1 MVKKGNEKMIIII
14 GAESFVGTYLVDA
27 LVKLN
32 KELIVTGR
40 SIESNSFFKSL
51 NKTTA
56 INLDISQEIDFKKLP
71 TENIEAVIHLA
82 GIMPANVE
90 ENDYNP
96 FQYID
101 VNIKGTLNTL
111 EYCRLN
117 KIKKIIYT
125 SSESDISEQYDKYE
139 ILNEDIPRAIN
150 YNNDHTIYAITKIA
164 SMDLIKHYSE
174 KYNIQGV
181 YFRLPNIFGY
191 GQLLEHYKD
200 GKKVLNGFGT
210 FLNNAMKGY
219 NIELWGDPKK
229 GRDII
234 YVKDLVQM
242 IVNAIFISNAN
253 GLYCVGTGIKTTLLE
268 QVEKIIEVFSPQD
281 IQKKSKIIFKRD
293 KPSVRSYIY
302 DVKKAKNDLNYEV
315 QYPYERMLID
325 WKKELKLDRF
335 SHLRNRVSLL
345 LQEER

>member
-1 MVKKGNEKMIIII
+1 MIIII
-14 GAESFVGTYLVDA
+14 GAESFIGTYLVDA

-32 KELIVTGR
+32 KELVVTGR
-40 SIESNSFFKSL
+40 SIESNNFFKSL
-51 NKTTA
+51 NKTTV
-56 INLDISQEIDFKKLP
+56 INLDISKEIDFKKLP
-71 TENIEAVIHLA
+71 TENVEAIVHLA

-101 VNIKGTLNTL
+101 VNIKGTLNIL

-117 KIKKIIYT
+117 KVKKIIYT
-125 SSESDISEQYDKYE
+125 SSESDIAEQYNRYE

-174 KYNIQGV
+174 KYNIQGI

-219 NIELWGDPKK
+219 DIELWGDPGK
-229 GRDII
+229 GRDIV

-242 IVNAIFISNAN
+242 IVKAIFTSNAN
-253 GLYCVGTGIKTTLLE
+253 GLYCVGTGVKTTLLE
-268 QVEKIIEVFSPQD
+268 QVEKIIEVFSPHE
-281 IQKKSKIIFKRD
+281 IQKKSKIIFKKN

-302 DVKKAKNDLNYEV
+302 DVTKAKKDLGYKV
-315 QYPYERMLID
+315 QYPYEKMLKD
-325 WKKELKLDRF
+325 WKKEFELNRF
-335 SHLRNRVSLL
+335 PHLRKRVDLL
-345 LQEER
+345 LQEEQ